1 MRMRKDSNSADY
13 YRQREAHERE
23 LAEKANLPNVRQIH
37 LSLAKRYRALAENAD
52 ELETGFRD
60 GRSNKDADAPRQF

>member
-1 MRMRKDSNSADY
+1 MRADSNSADY

-23 LAEKANLPNVRQIH
+23 LAEKASLPNVRQIH
-37 LSLAKRYRALAENAD
+37 LSLAERYRALAESAD

-60 GRSNKDADAPRQF
+60 RRGGSNKDADAPRQI